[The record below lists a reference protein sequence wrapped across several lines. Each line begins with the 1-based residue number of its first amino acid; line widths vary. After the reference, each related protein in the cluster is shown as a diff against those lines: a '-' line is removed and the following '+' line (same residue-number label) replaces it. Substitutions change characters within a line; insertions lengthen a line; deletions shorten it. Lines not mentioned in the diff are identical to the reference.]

1 MTFLQLLPLLFVL
14 AGLIL
19 YTVLAGADLGTGGW
33 QLTTRHHDLR
43 ARVYASI
50 GPVWEANHVWLIFV
64 LTVLWTAYPSVFAA
78 VSGIVSATRT
88 YRLVLP
94 RSSATA

>member
-14 AGLIL
+14 VGLIL
-19 YTVLAGADLGTGGW
+19 YTVLGGADLGTGVW
-33 QLTTRHHDLR
+33 QLSTRDQR
-43 ARVYASI
+43 PARPGCYASI

-78 VSGIVSATRT
+78 VASRWWCRCSWRRSG
-88 YRLVLP
+88 
-94 RSSATA
+94 